1 MGTQF
6 AIEVRNLCKSYD
18 KLLAVDHIDF
28 QVPEGEIFGFLGPN
42 GAGKTTTIKML
53 ISLLAPDEGQAL
65 VCGYDVERQPYEAKR
80 QFGVVPEEANVYTEL
95 STWDNL
101 MFTAQIYR
109 IPVNVRK
116 PRIEALL
123 EQFSLQGKRNDKV
136 FTLSKGMRQRLS
148 LMMALIHQPK
158 VLFLDEPVLGLDVQ
172 SAVLIKDHIRKLN
185 AEGTTIF
192 LTTHQIDMADEI
204 CQRVAIIDH
213 GQIAAIETPEKLKA
227 AVEGRRSVEVLVAN
241 GGTTRQY
248 AGLAKLPGVSQ
259 AIRQGEKI
267 RLYTGDP
274 PTVLTGVMAYAHQES
289 LPVLAINTNGP
300 SLEEVFVTM
309 TGKAMGAA
317 RKKHPGAECK
327 GCPVKEDCKSEKD
340 DTDNKPKKHHSSF
353 LKGSCEH

>member
-1 MGTQF
+1 MPPNI
-6 AIEVRNLCKSYD
+6 AIEVRNLTKSYG

-42 GAGKTTTIKML
+42 GAGKSTTIKML

-65 VCGYDVERQPYEAKR
+65 ICGYDVDRQPYDAKR
-80 QFGVVPEEANVYTEL
+80 QFGVVPEESNVYTEL

-109 IPVNVRK
+109 VPVNERK
-116 PRIEALL
+116 RRIEALL
-123 EQFSLQGKRNDKV
+123 EQFGLEKKRKDQV

-148 LMMALIHQPK
+148 VAMALIHEPK
-158 VLFLDEPVLGLDVQ
+158 VLIMDEPVLGFDVQ
-172 SAVLIKDHIRKLN
+172 SAQMIKDRIRELN
-185 AEGTTIF
+185 AQGITIF
-192 LTTHQIDMADEI
+192 LTTHQIDMADDL

-227 AVEGRRSVEVLVAN
+227 AIEGRRSVEVVVSN
-241 GGTTRQY
+241 GGTTKQY
-248 AGLAKLPGVSQ
+248 SGLSKLPGVSQ

-267 RLYTGDP
+267 RLYTADP
-274 PTVLTGVMAYAHQES
+274 PTVLTGVMAYAHQEN
-289 LPVLAINTNGP
+289 LPVMAINTNGP
-300 SLEEVFVTM
+300 SLEEVFVM
-309 TGKAMGAA
+309 VTGKGMGPA

-327 GCPVKEDCKSEKD
+327 GCPVKEDCDAEKEQPD
-340 DTDNKPKKHHSSF
+340 DRPKKHHTGF